1 MLVEAIEVNRLDITK
16 FLESLNDVLS
26 GDILADV
33 EDPQRRESSCA
44 AATGCSL
51 ECTRDLLERIGSN
64 IDAVQVGLEDVWVHA
79 IQVHRLCSIPCDPL
93 RLSRCR
99 EEFGS
104 LGEDVGVD
112 REALRV
118 SGQLANTDVESGA
131 EVMSTRC

>member
-1 MLVEAIEVNRLDITK
+1 MLVEAIEVNRLDITE

-51 ECTRDLLERIGSN
+51 ECTRDLFERLGSN
-64 IDAVQVGLEDVWVHA
+64 INAVQVGLEDVWIHIA
-79 IQVHRLCSIPCDPL
+79 QVHWLCSIPCDPL
-93 RLSRCR
+93 RLTCCR

-118 SGQLANTDVESGA
+118 SGQLPNADVESGS
-131 EVMSTRC
+131 EVMST